1 MILKE
6 YPFKLD
12 KVEDNIITFV
22 DQFKDKNNLKV
33 KVFVLEKDIIR
44 VMFIRDKLTMEK
56 TWMVAPNLADVPYQ
70 GRNKFDVSPFSLPK
84 YNYYQKEGS
93 FVVET
98 ERLRAK
104 IDLDGFK
111 VTWYARQGNDWVK
124 IAADR
129 KTQSYNLN
137 QHFGSGIYHYLEK
150 AENDKYYGLGE
161 KAGEIEKNDNRY
173 RMTTIDAMGY
183 DAEKSD
189 PLYKYIPFYITRNT
203 ESEISYG
210 LFYDNLSEAVFDFAR
225 EKDNYHGHYR
235 YYFAESGDLDYYMIL
250 GPEMKAVTR
259 KFSWLSG
266 ENIFEPKWSLGYSGS
281 TMTYT
286 DSPNAQEELMKF
298 IADCDRHDIPCDSFQ
313 LSSGYTSI
321 DDKRYVFNWNY
332 SKIPDPEKMSATF
345 NKNGIKLCANIKPC
359 LLIDH
364 PRYEEAKEKNLFI
377 KNEKGEV
384 EVSQFWDNLGS
395 YLDFT
400 NQDTVDWWKDN
411 VKNQLLEFGID
422 STWNDNNEY
431 EIWSD
436 DAYANG
442 FGSKI
447 NMNLIRPLQ
456 SLLMM
461 KSSFEAQKE
470 HAPNK
475 RPYLISRSGCPGM
488 ERYVQ
493 TWSGDNYTSWKTL
506 KYNIKMGLGLT
517 MSGVYNFGH
526 DVGGFAG
533 PAPEPE
539 LLVRWVQ
546 NGVFYP
552 RFTIHSWN
560 DDQSVNTP
568 WMYQESVD
576 SIRKAIK
583 FREKIKPYL
592 YNLLYESH
600 INHTPIIKPT
610 FYEFDEH
617 KAYKQD
623 LEFMLG
629 EYMLVANVVE
639 KGAEK
644 RKLYLPG
651 DTSWYEYNTNKI
663 YQGGEEIIVD
673 VSLDTIP
680 LFIKEGAIIPIQDQE
695 ISFANHKKEK
705 RAFMIYP
712 FLDSG
717 KEEYTLFEDDGE
729 SYNYLDGEYK
739 KIKIEMKSDPAK
751 IVLQLTSRG
760 NYKLPYQEIKIYFPE
775 FEERNIIINN
785 ESVDLDQNHSTTLV
799 LE

>member
-6 YPFKLD
+6 YPFKMD
-12 KVEDNIITFV
+12 KVENNIITFI
-22 DQFKDKNNLKV
+22 DQFKEQNNLKV
-33 KVFVLEKDIIR
+33 KVFVLEKDMMRI
-44 VMFIRDKLTMEK
+44 MFIRDKLTLEK
-56 TWMVAPNLADVPYQ
+56 TWMVAPNLEDIPYQ
-70 GRNKFDVSPFSLPK
+70 GRDRLDISPFSLPE
-84 YNYYQKEGS
+84 YNYYQQKNF
-93 FVVET
+93 FVIET
-98 ERLRAK
+98 DLLKAK
-104 IDLDGFK
+104 INLNGFK
-111 VTWYARQGNDWVK
+111 VNWYASWDNKWIK

-137 QHFGSGIYHYLEK
+137 QHFGKGIYHYLEK
-150 AENDKYYGLGE
+150 DENDIYYGLGE
-161 KAGEIEKNDNRY
+161 KAGEIEKNDKRY

-203 ESEISYG
+203 KSEISYG
-210 LFYDNLSEAVFDFAR
+210 IFYDNLSEAVFDFAK

-235 YYFAESGDLDYYMIL
+235 YYFAEAGDLDYYMIL
-250 GPEMKAVTR
+250 GPEMKDVTR

-281 TMTYT
+281 TMSYT
-286 DSPNAQEELMKF
+286 DSPNAQEELMNF

-332 SKIPDPEKMSATF
+332 SKIPDPEKMAETF
-345 NKNGIKLCANIKPC
+345 NKNGIRLCANIKPC

-364 PRYEEAKEKNLFI
+364 PKYEEAKEKGLFI
-377 KNEKGEV
+377 KNTDDKP

-411 VKNQLLEFGID
+411 VKNQLLDFGID

-436 DAYANG
+436 NAYADG

-447 NMNLIRPLQ
+447 NMQLIRPLQ

-461 KSSFEAQKE
+461 KSSFEAQRE

-546 NGVFYP
+546 NGIFYP

-560 DDQSVNTP
+560 EDQTVNTP
-568 WMYQESVD
+568 WMYPESVD

-592 YNLLYESH
+592 YNLLYKSH
-600 INHTPIIKPT
+600 VEHTPIVKPT
-610 FYEFDEH
+610 FYEFDDQ
-617 KAYKQD
+617 KTYQQD

-629 EYMLVANVVE
+629 EYMLVANVLE
-639 KGAEK
+639 KGAKK
-644 RKLYLPG
+644 RELYLPQN
-651 DTSWYEYNTNKI
+651 TAWYDYNTNKI
-663 YQGGEEIIVD
+663 YQGGEQIAVD

-680 LFIKEGAIIPIQDQE
+680 LFIKEGSIIPIQDQE
-695 ISFANHKKEK
+695 ISFAKKKNEK
-705 RAFMIYP
+705 RGFLIYP

-717 KEEYTLFEDDGE
+717 QEEYTLFEDDGE
-729 SYNYLDGEYK
+729 SYDYLDGEYK
-739 KIKIEMKSDPAK
+739 KIKLEMDCDPEVIELK
-751 IVLQLTSRG
+751 ISCSG
-760 NYKLPYQEIKIYFPE
+760 NYELPYSKIRLHFPTAE
-775 FEERNIIINN
+775 SRDVLINN
-785 ESVDLDQNHSTTLV
+785 KTIDLDDDYSAVISLK
-799 LE
+799 

>member
-12 KVEDNIITFV
+12 KIEDNIITFV

-33 KVFVLEKDIIR
+33 KVFVLENDIIR

-56 TWMVAPNLADVPYQ
+56 TWMVAPNLPDVPYQ
-70 GRNKFDVSPFSLPK
+70 GRDKFDISPFSLPK

-93 FVVET
+93 FVIET

-104 IDLDGFK
+104 INLDGFK
-111 VTWYARQGNDWVK
+111 VNWYARSDNGWLK

-203 ESEISYG
+203 ETKISYG

-286 DSPNAQEELMKF
+286 DSPNAQEELMNF

-332 SKIPDPEKMSATF
+332 SKIPDPEKMSAAF

-546 NGVFYP
+546 NGIFYP

-568 WMYQESVD
+568 WMYPESVD

-610 FYEFDEH
+610 FYEFDEQ

-644 RKLYLPG
+644 RKIYLPG
-651 DTSWYEYNTNKI
+651 DISWYDYNTNKL
-663 YQGGEEIIVD
+663 YQGGEKIAVD
-673 VSLDTIP
+673 VTLETIP

-695 ISFANHKKEK
+695 ISFARQEKEK

-739 KIKIEMKSDPAK
+739 KIKIEMKSDPDK
-751 IVLQLTSRG
+751 IVLQVTSSG

-785 ESVDLDQNHSTTLV
+785 QGIDLDQNYSTALTL
-799 LE
+799 E

>member
-12 KVEDNIITFV
+12 KIEDNIITFV

-33 KVFVLEKDIIR
+33 KVFVLENDIIR

-56 TWMVAPNLADVPYQ
+56 TWMVAPNLPDVPYQ
-70 GRNKFDVSPFSLPK
+70 GRDKFDISPFSLPK

-93 FVVET
+93 FVIET

-111 VTWYARQGNDWVK
+111 VDWYARHENDWLK

-203 ESEISYG
+203 ETKISYG

-286 DSPNAQEELMKF
+286 DSPNAQEELMNF

-332 SKIPDPEKMSATF
+332 SKIPDPEKMSAAF

-546 NGVFYP
+546 NGIFYP

-568 WMYQESVD
+568 WMYPESVD

-610 FYEFDEH
+610 FYEFDEQ

-644 RKLYLPG
+644 RKIYLPG
-651 DTSWYEYNTNKI
+651 DISWYDYNTNKL
-663 YQGGEEIIVD
+663 YQGGEKIAVD
-673 VSLDTIP
+673 VTLETIP

-695 ISFANHKKEK
+695 ISFARQEKEK

-739 KIKIEMKSDPAK
+739 KIKIEMKSDPDK
-751 IVLQLTSRG
+751 IVLQVTSSG

-785 ESVDLDQNHSTTLV
+785 QGIDLDQNYSTALTL
-799 LE
+799 E

>member
-33 KVFVLEKDIIR
+33 KVFVLENDIIR

-56 TWMVAPNLADVPYQ
+56 TWMVAPNLPDVPYQ
-70 GRNKFDVSPFSLPK
+70 GRDKFDISPFSLPK

-93 FVVET
+93 FVIET

-104 IDLDGFK
+104 INLDGFK
-111 VTWYARQGNDWVK
+111 VNWYARSDNGWLK

-203 ESEISYG
+203 ETKISYG

-286 DSPNAQEELMKF
+286 DSPNAQEELMNF

-332 SKIPDPEKMSATF
+332 SKIPDPEKMSAAF

-546 NGVFYP
+546 NGIFYP

-568 WMYQESVD
+568 WMYPESVD

-610 FYEFDEH
+610 FYEFDEQ

-644 RKLYLPG
+644 RKIYLPG
-651 DTSWYEYNTNKI
+651 DISWYDYNTNKL
-663 YQGGEEIIVD
+663 YQGGEKIAVD
-673 VSLDTIP
+673 VTLETIP

-695 ISFANHKKEK
+695 ISFARQEKEK

-739 KIKIEMKSDPAK
+739 KIKIEMKSDPDK
-751 IVLQLTSRG
+751 IVLQVTSSG

-785 ESVDLDQNHSTTLV
+785 QGIDLDQNYSTALTL
-799 LE
+799 E

>member
-1 MILKE
+1 M
-6 YPFKLD
+6 D
-12 KVEDNIITFV
+12 
-22 DQFKDKNNLKV
+22 
-33 KVFVLEKDIIR
+33 
-44 VMFIRDKLTMEK
+44 K
-56 TWMVAPNLADVPYQ
+56 TWMVAPNLSDIPYQ
-70 GRNKFDVSPFSLPK
+70 GRDKFDISLFSLPE
-84 YNYYQKEGS
+84 YNYYQKES
-93 FVVET
+93 FFVIET
-98 ERLRAK
+98 DRLKAK
-104 IDLDGFK
+104 INLDGFK
-111 VTWYARQGNDWVK
+111 VSWYARQEKEWIK

-129 KTQSYNLN
+129 KTQSYNFN
-137 QHFGSGIYHYLEK
+137 QHFGKGIYHYLEK
-150 AENDKYYGLGE
+150 YEDDKYYGLGE
-161 KAGEIEKNDNRY
+161 KAGEIEKNDTRY

-203 ESEISYG
+203 ETEISYG
-210 LFYDNLSEAVFDFAR
+210 LFYDNLSEAVFDFGQ
-225 EKDNYHGHYR
+225 EKDNYHGQYR
-235 YYFAESGDLDYYMIL
+235 YYFAQKGDLDYYMIL
-250 GPEMKAVTR
+250 GPEMKEVTR

-286 DSPNAQEELMKF
+286 DSPNAQEELMNF
-298 IADCDRHDIPCDSFQ
+298 IADCERYDIPCDSFQ

-321 DDKRYVFNWNY
+321 DHKRYVFNWNY
-332 SKIPDPEKMSATF
+332 SKIPDPEKMAETF

-364 PRYEEAKEKNLFI
+364 PKYEEVKEKELFI
-377 KNEKGEV
+377 KNENGEP
-384 EVSQFWDNLGS
+384 EISQFWDNLGS

-400 NQDTVDWWKDN
+400 NQDAVDWWKDN
-411 VKNQLLEFGID
+411 VKKQLLEFGID

-436 DAYANG
+436 NAYADG
-442 FGSKI
+442 FGNKI

-470 HAPNK
+470 FAPNK

-546 NGVFYP
+546 NGIFYP

-568 WMYQESVD
+568 WMYQESID
-576 SIRKAIK
+576 LIRKAIK

-610 FYEFDEH
+610 FYQFDDQET
-617 KAYKQD
+617 YKQD

-644 RKLYLPG
+644 REIYLPG
-651 DTSWYEYNTNKI
+651 DTAWYDYNTSNI
-663 YQGGEEIIVD
+663 YKGGKEISAA
-673 VSLDTIP
+673 VSLATIP
-680 LFIKEGAIIPIQDQE
+680 LFIREGSIIPIQDQP
-695 ISFANHKKEK
+695 ISFSKNQKEE
-705 RAFMIYP
+705 RAFLIYP
-712 FLDSG
+712 FLNSG
-717 KEEYTLFEDDGE
+717 KEEYSLFEDDGE
-729 SYNYLDGEYK
+729 SYDYLDGEYK
-739 KIKIEMKSDPAK
+739 KIKVEMKTDSKK
-751 IVLQLTSRG
+751 ISLKITSSG
-760 NYKLPYQEIKIYFPE
+760 NYMLAYNKIKLYFPVT
-775 FEERNIIINN
+775 EERDIFINN
-785 ESVDLDQNHSTTLV
+785 EEIYLENDSSTTLF
-799 LE
+799 LKHL